1 MDGNKITD
9 GRWTVTD
16 GRWTVMSTKWTVKD
30 GNGVFSM
37 EGNDN
42 LLFLHYELRIMY
54 IIGRMRRLWVAG
66 GMFPHSG
73 QYLVMEGP
81 ENTDR
86 RLCFN

>member
-9 GRWTVTD
+9 GRRTVTD

-66 GMFPHSG
+66 A
-73 QYLVMEGP
+73 
-81 ENTDR
+81 
-86 RLCFN
+86 CFLIQANI

>member
-16 GRWTVMSTKWTVKD
+16 GRWTVMSTKRTVKD

-37 EGNDN
+37 DGNGN
-42 LLFLHYELRIMY
+42 FLFLNYELRILY
-54 IIGRMRRLWVAG
+54 IRGCKRQLGVAG

-86 RLCFN
+86 RPCFN